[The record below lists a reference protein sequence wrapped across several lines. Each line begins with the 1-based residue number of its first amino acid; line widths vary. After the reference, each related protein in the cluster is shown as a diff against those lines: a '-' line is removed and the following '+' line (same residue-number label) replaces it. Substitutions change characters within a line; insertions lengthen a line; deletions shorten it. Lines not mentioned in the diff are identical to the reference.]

1 MLAPKPPEDGLGLG
15 SVAVRTAA
23 VRGRDGRVR
32 EYASRPYA
40 ADYVK
45 NPLGD
50 LLVNM
55 PDFKVT
61 RVAVREYFA
70 GSY

>member
-1 MLAPKPPEDGLGLG
+1 M
-15 SVAVRTAA
+15 
-23 VRGRDGRVR
+23 R

>member
-1 MLAPKPPEDGLGLG
+1 M
-15 SVAVRTAA
+15 
-23 VRGRDGRVR
+23 RGRDGRVR

-50 LLVNM
+50 MLVNM
-55 PDFKVT
+55 PDFKVSH
-61 RVAVREYFA
+61 RADVRAAARNVAL
-70 GSY
+70 